1 MEDKVLSLLLLI
13 VLVVIAI
20 VCGIL
25 LFLWPINIAKKR
37 KLESN
42 IINIIIVLCVLS
54 LFIFG
59 ISWLIALIMAYVYPT
74 KAEVEDKRQRETT
87 FIGGKDQEARN
98 LDKLTQLAELHKQGL
113 LTKEEFEAKKKQLL
127 G

>member
-1 MEDKVLSLLLLI
+1 MAYQDS
-13 VLVVIAI
+13 
-20 VCGIL
+20 
-25 LFLWPINIAKKR
+25 KKR
-37 KLESN
+37 QLETN
-42 IINIIIVLCVLS
+42 IVNIIIVLSILS
-54 LFIFG
+54 LFLWG
-59 ISWLIALIMAYVYPT
+59 ITWLIALIMAYVYPT

-98 LDKLTQLAELHKQGL
+98 IDKLTQLAELHKQGL

>member
-1 MEDKVLSLLLLI
+1 MENGAFAI
-13 VLVVIAI
+13 VLCLVGV
-20 VCGIL
+20 VCGIF

-42 IINIIIVLCVLS
+42 IVNIIIALCVLS

-59 ISWLIALIMAYVYPT
+59 ISWLVALIMAYVWPT
-74 KAEVEDKRQRETT
+74 KEEAEAKRQKETT

-98 LDKLTQLAELHKQGL
+98 IDKLTQLAELHKQGL

>member
-1 MEDKVLSLLLLI
+1 MEYRALLLVLCLIILI
-13 VLVVIAI
+13 VCSIF
-20 VCGIL
+20 L
-25 LFLWPINIAKKR
+25 LLWPIKIAKKR
-37 KLESN
+37 QLETN
-42 IINIIIVLCVLS
+42 IVNIIIVLSILS
-54 LFIFG
+54 LFLWG
-59 ISWLIALIMAYVYPT
+59 ITWLIALIMAYVYPT